1 MSGPAPTLGPWPS
14 SDAVHI
20 TARTDYALRAVLAL
34 AAADPA
40 TVTAGALAAGE
51 GMPLSFLK
59 TILSELRGAHLI
71 VTQRGPERGYRLT
84 RPATDITVGEVIRVV
99 DGSLTDIRGEPAAD
113 ASYEGTAI
121 HLRQVWLAAD
131 TAVQNI
137 VDQVSLAD
145 IVTGDLPSHVRDLTG
160 LGP

>member
-1 MSGPAPTLGPWPS
+1 
-14 SDAVHI
+14 VHI

-34 AAADPA
+34 AAAAPA
-40 TVTAGALAAGE
+40 TVTAGALAAAE

-59 TILSELRGAHLI
+59 TILNELRGADLI

-84 RPATDITVGEVIRVV
+84 RPATDISVGEVIRTF
-99 DGSLTDIRGEPAAD
+99 DGALTDIRGEPAAD

-137 VDQVSLAD
+137 VDQVTLAD
-145 IVTGDLPSHVRDLTG
+145 VVTGNLPPHVRDLTG
-160 LGP
+160 

>member
-1 MSGPAPTLGPWPS
+1 
-14 SDAVHI
+14 VHI

-59 TILSELRGAHLI
+59 TILGELRGADLI

-84 RPATDITVGEVIRVV
+84 RPATDISVGEIIRTV

-113 ASYEGTAI
+113 ASYEGTAT

-137 VDQVSLAD
+137 VDQVTLAD
-145 IVTGDLPSHVRDLTG
+145 VVTGNLPPHVRDLTG
-160 LGP
+160 

>member
-160 LGP
+160 SGP

>member
-1 MSGPAPTLGPWPS
+1 MSGPAPTLGPSPS
-14 SDAVHI
+14 HKPVHI

-40 TVTAGALAAGE
+40 TVTASALAARE

-59 TILSELRGAHLI
+59 TILGELRGADLI
-71 VTQRGPERGYRLT
+71 ATQRGPERGYRLT
-84 RPATDITVGEVIRVV
+84 RPATDISVGEVIRVV

-121 HLRQVWLAAD
+121 HLRHVWLAAD

-137 VDQVSLAD
+137 VDQVTLAD
-145 IVTGDLPSHVRDLTG
+145 VVTGNLPPHVRDLTG
-160 LGP
+160 

>member
-1 MSGPAPTLGPWPS
+1 MSGPAPTLGPSPS
-14 SDAVHI
+14 PEPVHI

-59 TILSELRGAHLI
+59 TILSELRGADLI

-84 RPATDITVGEVIRVV
+84 RPATDISVGEVIRVV
-99 DGSLTDIRGEPAAD
+99 EGSLTDIRGEPAAD

-121 HLRQVWLAAD
+121 HLRHVWLAAD

-137 VDQVSLAD
+137 VDQVTLAD
-145 IVTGDLPSHVRDLTG
+145 VVTGNLPPHVRDLTG
-160 LGP
+160 

>member
-1 MSGPAPTLGPWPS
+1 
-14 SDAVHI
+14 VHI
-20 TARTDYALRAVLAL
+20 TARTDYALRAMLAL

-59 TILSELRGAHLI
+59 TILSELRGADLI
-71 VTQRGPERGYRLT
+71 VTRRGPERGYRLT
-84 RPATDITVGEVIRVV
+84 RPAAEISVGEVIRVV

-121 HLRQVWLAAD
+121 HLRYVWLAAD

-137 VDQVSLAD
+137 DDQVTLAD
-145 IVTGDLPSHVRDLTG
+145 LVTGDLPPHVRLNARARHQER
-160 LGP
+160 

>member
-1 MSGPAPTLGPWPS
+1 
-14 SDAVHI
+14 VHI

-40 TVTAGALAAGE
+40 TVTAGALAARE
-51 GMPLSFLK
+51 GMPLAFLK
-59 TILSELRGAHLI
+59 TILSELRGADLI

-84 RPATDITVGEVIRVV
+84 RPATDISVGEVIRVV

-121 HLRQVWLAAD
+121 HLRHVWLAAD

-137 VDQVSLAD
+137 VDQVTLAD
-145 IVTGDLPSHVRDLTG
+145 VVTGNLPPHVRDLTG
-160 LGP
+160 

>member
-1 MSGPAPTLGPWPS
+1 
-14 SDAVHI
+14 VHI

-59 TILSELRGAHLI
+59 TILSELRGADLI

-84 RPATDITVGEVIRVV
+84 RPAAEISVGEVIRVV

-121 HLRQVWLAAD
+121 HLRYVWLAAD

-137 VDQVSLAD
+137 VDQVTLAD
-145 IVTGDLPSHVRDLTG
+145 LVTGDLPPHVRLNARARRQER
-160 LGP
+160 

>member
-1 MSGPAPTLGPWPS
+1 
-14 SDAVHI
+14 VHI

-51 GMPLSFLK
+51 GMPLAFLK
-59 TILSELRGAHLI
+59 TILSELRGADLI

-84 RPATDITVGEVIRVV
+84 RPATDISVGEVIRVV

-113 ASYEGTAI
+113 TSYEGTAI
-121 HLRQVWLAAD
+121 HLHHVWLAAD

-137 VDQVSLAD
+137 VDQVTLAD
-145 IVTGDLPSHVRDLTG
+145 VVTGNLPPHVRDLTG
-160 LGP
+160 

>member
-1 MSGPAPTLGPWPS
+1 
-14 SDAVHI
+14 VHI
-20 TARTDYALRAVLAL
+20 TARTDYALRAMLAL

-59 TILSELRGAHLI
+59 TILSELRGADLI

-84 RPATDITVGEVIRVV
+84 RPATDISVGEVIRVV

-121 HLRQVWLAAD
+121 HLRHVWLAAD

-137 VDQVSLAD
+137 VDQVTLAD
-145 IVTGDLPSHVRDLTG
+145 VVTGNLPPHVRDLTG
-160 LGP
+160 

>member
-1 MSGPAPTLGPWPS
+1 M
-14 SDAVHI
+14 HI

-59 TILSELRGAHLI
+59 TILNELRGADLI

-84 RPATDITVGEVIRVV
+84 RPATDISVGEVIRTV

-113 ASYEGTAI
+113 ASYEGTAT
-121 HLRQVWLAAD
+121 HLRQVWMAAD

-137 VDQVSLAD
+137 VDQVTLAD
-145 IVTGDLPSHVRDLTG
+145 VVTGNLPPHVRDLTG
-160 LGP
+160 